1 MPRSWPS
8 MESFEAFLDGGG
20 IVEVDDDMPDRYRRA
35 VFSFI
40 EMHANS
46 ELMGGLTERDWIP
59 KTPGLRHKMA
69 VLAKTQDEIGHGHL
83 LYMIAADMGI
93 KTRVEMLEDLFAGR
107 GRFHNVFHYR
117 AETWGDQV
125 AIAFLVDAAA
135 LASQQAVFKNCS
147 YGPYKRILKRIISEE
162 GFHMRLGEDRM
173 MRIAEGTERQR
184 RMFQDALDRWFW
196 PSLQLF
202 GPDSQ
207 PDDELLR
214 WHIKSERNEVL
225 RDRWVQKFVPLLL
238 SYGFT
243 IPAPDLRYDETNA
256 AGTSARSTGSHSSA
270 HSGRVD
276 PTRRAASGRRPRTG
290 GAPRGCGGRSP
301 IRCLDERPS
310 LTRSPAGKIH
320 EAISAV
326 DDPEYP
332 GLSIVDLGLLETIR
346 VRSGGV
352 TSRAR
357 SDVLRLPRAGG
368 DRRGGSRRGR
378 PASTESTTS
387 TSSGCGRRRGPPT
400 ASPAAPDGF
409 SPTASPSRCSSASS
423 LRGVRAVAKRPLPDP
438 PSGRAAAGRST
449 HAVAAGNRSR
459 C

>member
-1 MPRSWPS
+1 

-93 KTRVEMLEDLFAGR
+93 KTRDEMLEDLFAGR

-184 RMFQDALDRWFW
+184 RMFQGALDRWFW

-202 GPDSQ
+202 GPDSK

-238 SYGFT
+238 GYGFT
-243 IPAPDLRYDETNA
+243 IPAPDLRYDQNERRWDVGPIDWEPLARTLRQ
-256 AGTSARSTGSHSSA
+256 GGPDSARRIGEAAENWQRTA
-270 HSGRVD
+270 WV
-276 PTRRAASGRRPRTG
+276 RRALA
-290 GAPRGCGGRSP
+290 
-301 IRCLDERPS
+301 D
-310 LTRSPAGKIH
+310 
-320 EAISAV
+320 AV
-326 DDPEYP
+326 
-332 GLSIVDLGLLETIR
+332 
-346 VRSGGV
+346 
-352 TSRAR
+352 
-357 SDVLRLPRAGG
+357 
-368 DRRGGSRRGR
+368 
-378 PASTESTTS
+378 
-387 TSSGCGRRRGPPT
+387 PP
-400 ASPAAPDGF
+400 
-409 SPTASPSRCSSASS
+409 
-423 LRGVRAVAKRPLPDP
+423 
-438 PSGRAAAGRST
+438 
-449 HAVAAGNRSR
+449 
-459 C
+459 

>member
-1 MPRSWPS
+1 MPRSWSS
-8 MESFEAFLDGGG
+8 MESFEEFLDDGG

-35 VFSFI
+35 VISFI

-69 VLAKTQDEIGHGHL
+69 VLAKTQDEIGHSHL
-83 LYMIAADMGI
+83 LYMIAADMGV
-93 KTRVEMLEDLFAGR
+93 KTREEMLEDLFAGR

-184 RMFQDALDRWFW
+184 RMFQDSLDRWFW

-202 GPDSQ
+202 GPDSK

-238 SYGFT
+238 GYGFT
-243 IPAPDLRYDETNA
+243 IPAPGLRYDENGRRWDVGPIDWEPLKRTLRQ
-256 AGTSARSTGSHSSA
+256 GGPDSARRIGEAADNWRRTA
-270 HSGRVD
+270 WV
-276 PTRRAASGRRPRTG
+276 RRALTG
-290 GAPRGCGGRSP
+290 
-301 IRCLDERPS
+301 
-310 LTRSPAGKIH
+310 PA
-320 EAISAV
+320 
-326 DDPEYP
+326 
-332 GLSIVDLGLLETIR
+332 
-346 VRSGGV
+346 
-352 TSRAR
+352 
-357 SDVLRLPRAGG
+357 LR
-368 DRRGGSRRGR
+368 
-378 PASTESTTS
+378 
-387 TSSGCGRRRGPPT
+387 
-400 ASPAAPDGF
+400 
-409 SPTASPSRCSSASS
+409 
-423 LRGVRAVAKRPLPDP
+423 
-438 PSGRAAAGRST
+438 
-449 HAVAAGNRSR
+449 
-459 C
+459 